1 MQPCSR
7 LPQEVSAAAER
18 STGRS
23 QAPSSPPAPA
33 VLPEK
38 LLLQGCSDAG
48 REYCVWESLKVLSLV
63 TQQSGWERV
72 GSRESAME
80 VKAAR
85 AENIA
90 RKK

>member
-23 QAPSSPPAPA
+23 QAPSSRPAPA

-48 REYCVWESLKVLSLV
+48 REYCVWKSLKRFL
-63 TQQSGWERV
+63 
-72 GSRESAME
+72 
-80 VKAAR
+80 
-85 AENIA
+85 
-90 RKK
+90 